1 MSRDIEEHAHGPDD
15 AIAVRDNARA
25 ERYEAVRDGEIVGIV
40 IYTRTRR
47 RIELIHTVTDP
58 EHRGEGVASV
68 LVRTVLAEARAA
80 RLPVLVICPFV
91 ESWLQRHP
99 EQARGGSCGN
109 RAARTGPRPRSRR
122 RRAGR
127 GGVASAAWTPS
138 TSSVTAPPAP
148 ARPPPRSRGS

>member
-99 EQARGGSCGN
+99 EQARGVSLGD
-109 RAARTGPRPRSRR
+109 
-122 RRAGR
+122 
-127 GGVASAAWTPS
+127 
-138 TSSVTAPPAP
+138 
-148 ARPPPRSRGS
+148 